1 MCHVVA
7 QGLPPQPA
15 PGTFRMTRGSV
26 NPYSASMRM
35 KLDHVTDALDVL
47 FELDTA
53 APDAAMSRHV
63 PQVYDEVGVD
73 WRRHTQRIT

>member
-1 MCHVVA
+1 
-7 QGLPPQPA
+7 
-15 PGTFRMTRGSV
+15 
-26 NPYSASMRM
+26 MRM